1 MITRI
6 RPALGTALL
15 LSLGASP
22 AAFSQNSSAAVKPT
36 IVLVH
41 GAFADAT
48 GWQRVIPLLERAGYT
63 VTAVQNPLTSVDDDI
78 ATTRR
83 VIDAQPGPV
92 VVVGHSYGGVVITGA
107 ASGNPKVKA
116 LVYVSAFAPDSAEP
130 IGPLFEKYPAPSAA
144 ALRPDAAGFFYLDRT
159 MFRDIFSQ
167 DVGVEESAVMAATQK
182 PLAGSSFA
190 AVLSVAPAWK
200 TIPSWFIVARNDRVI
215 SPDLE
220 RFFAQRMRATT
231 TELASSHVP
240 FISQPAEVVKVI
252 EQAATAPAGTAA
264 GISEKR

>member
-1 MITRI
+1 MITRTG
-6 RPALGTALL
+6 PALGLALL
-15 LSLGASP
+15 LSLGATTV
-22 AAFSQNSSAAVKPT
+22 AFSQNISAPVKPS

-41 GAFADAT
+41 GAFADGT
-48 GWQRVIPLLERAGYT
+48 GWQHVIPLLERDGYT

-130 IGPLFEKYPAPSAA
+130 IGSLFEKYPAPSAA
-144 ALRPDAAGFFYLDRT
+144 ALRPDAAGFFYLDRA
-159 MFRDIFSQ
+159 MFRDVFAQ
-167 DVGVEESAVMAATQK
+167 DVGAEEAAIMAATQK

-190 AVLSVAPAWK
+190 AVLTVAPAWK
-200 TIPSWFIVARNDRVI
+200 TIPSWFVIAQNDRVI
-215 SPDLE
+215 NPDLE
-220 RFFAQRMRATT
+220 RFFAQRMRAKT
-231 TELASSHVP
+231 TELATSHVP

-252 EQAATAPAGTAA
+252 EQAATTEGTTAGMT
-264 GISEKR
+264 EKN